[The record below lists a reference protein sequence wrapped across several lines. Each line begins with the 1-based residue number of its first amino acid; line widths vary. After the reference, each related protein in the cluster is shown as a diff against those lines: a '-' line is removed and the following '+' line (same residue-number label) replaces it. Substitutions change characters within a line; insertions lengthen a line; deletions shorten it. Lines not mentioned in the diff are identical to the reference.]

1 MAGLQEQLQRLQR
14 LQQSN
19 SLRLPDGGAQLGAKI
34 RDLER
39 RIAAAFKC
47 DASTASLP
55 GQPQLSSGP
64 GSEAGKPRSVS
75 SSEHTVPYQPEV
87 IEIDSDD
94 EQDPRA
100 VAPAAVGGR
109 PLAPGQ
115 HIKDSFVQQRRAPLV
130 AIPPLPHN
138 THAAL
143 PRLSGNGQ
151 RSAEPAGPVK
161 VPQKA
166 ARSLG
171 PQQQAGAYQTAGAK
185 SQLEELQIEAP
196 VPDAAVPSTG
206 APSAGPVAYG
216 SQSDPKH
223 ALAAALRAPFP
234 DDMTKGASQRTVPNA
249 QASFPAP
256 PATCFV
262 SGAYSVLV

>member
-1 MAGLQEQLQRLQR
+1 MAGLQEQLQRLRR

-19 SLRLPDGGAQLGAKI
+19 SLRLPDGGAQLQAKI

-55 GQPQLSSGP
+55 GQPQPSSGS
-64 GSEAGKPRSVS
+64 GSDAGKPSSAVS
-75 SSEHTVPYQPEV
+75 SGHSAPRQPEV
-87 IEIDSDD
+87 IAIDSDD

-100 VAPAAVGGR
+100 GAPAAVGGD
-109 PLAPGQ
+109 PLLPGQ
-115 HIKDSFVQQRRAPLV
+115 QRIKDSAAQQEERAPLV

-138 THAAL
+138 THAAV
-143 PRLSGNGQ
+143 PRPSGNGQ

-161 VPQKA
+161 MPQKA

-171 PQQQAGAYQTAGAK
+171 PQRQAGAYQAAGAK
-185 SQLEELQIEAP
+185 AQLEGLQIEATG
-196 VPDAAVPSTG
+196 PDATVPSTG
-206 APSAGPVAYG
+206 APSASPVAGG
-216 SQSDPKH
+216 SQSDPKQ

-234 DDMTKGASQRTVPNA
+234 NDLTNGASQRTVPNA
-249 QASFPAP
+249 QASFPAS
-256 PATCFV
+256 PAT
-262 SGAYSVLV
+262 